1 MDLQDMNSTAFV
13 ILFTRRMVFR
23 MHTVYENS
31 RDAKNNKAKDR
42 MDRDS
47 RMSVLPE
54 PWLPVSIFAVERA
67 EERIAGKTRY

>member
-1 MDLQDMNSTAFV
+1 
-13 ILFTRRMVFR
+13 

-47 RMSVLPE
+47 RISVFPE